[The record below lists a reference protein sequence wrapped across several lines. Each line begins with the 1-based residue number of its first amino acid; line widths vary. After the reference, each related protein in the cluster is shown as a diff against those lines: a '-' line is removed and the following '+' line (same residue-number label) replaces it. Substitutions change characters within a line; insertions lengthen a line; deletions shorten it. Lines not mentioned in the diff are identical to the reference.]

1 MNTTAQLT
9 KRELQVTELLAW
21 GASKKEV
28 PQYLHKKNGEEISVQ
43 TVEVITKKVYE
54 KLGIQKVSELAV
66 WYFCNNFHISF
77 DLSPVK
83 RNIITVV
90 FLMLV
95 GTAEVL
101 NSADFVRPAVS
112 RTAGRTMRSG
122 SRGGRRRSE
131 STYEL

>member
-21 GASKKEV
+21 GAAKKEV
-28 PQYLHKKNGEEISVQ
+28 PQYLHKKNGHEISVQ
-43 TVEVITKKVYE
+43 TVEVITKKIYE

-101 NSADFVRPAVS
+101 NSADFVRPCAG

-122 SRGGRRRSE
+122 SRGGRRKSDT
-131 STYEL
+131 TYEI